1 MASYF
6 FNQILIARRW
16 GKEWEQNTVKVR
28 YSVSTVADLG
38 GGGGGVG
45 GFGGQACTLFLGL
58 TKGRKNIFSR
68 LPPLSWGLSEQAPH
82 FTLRFESGSVVVEIS
97 RLVHITQNSNAE
109 RLNDMKMSEYGVSV
123 LIILLLMQTIPSVK
137 LQVFIMCTS

>member
-38 GGGGGVG
+38 GGGEGG

-58 TKGRKNIFSR
+58 TKDRKKYIFKAA
-68 LPPLSWGLSEQAPH
+68 PL
-82 FTLRFESGSVVVEIS
+82 
-97 RLVHITQNSNAE
+97 
-109 RLNDMKMSEYGVSV
+109 
-123 LIILLLMQTIPSVK
+123 ILGTG
-137 LQVFIMCTS
+137 

>member
-38 GGGGGVG
+38 GEGGGGVG
-45 GFGGQACTLFLGL
+45 LA
-58 TKGRKNIFSR
+58 GR
-68 LPPLSWGLSEQAPH
+68 PAPC
-82 FTLRFESGSVVVEIS
+82 F
-97 RLVHITQNSNAE
+97 
-109 RLNDMKMSEYGVSV
+109 
-123 LIILLLMQTIPSVK
+123 
-137 LQVFIMCTS
+137 